1 MMDREVLVYVDL
13 QGTPYL
19 VGRLW
24 ARMRKDRE
32 SVTFEYDKGWLAH
45 TERFSLEP
53 ALKLGPGPFHTPSD
67 KPLFGAIGDSAP
79 DRWGRVLMRRAERR
93 RAEREGGPPRTL
105 REIDYLLMVDDEARQ
120 GALRFSERE
129 GGPFL
134 AEHGPAKIPP
144 LIELPRLLSAA
155 EHVIDDKDSDDD
167 LRLLLAPGSSLGGAR
182 PKASVRDRDG
192 HLVIAKFPNMGD
204 EVNTVLWEAVALT
217 LAAKAGIKVPSWRL
231 ETVAE
236 KPVLLLRRFDREKG
250 TRIPF
255 VSAMSMLDARDN
267 EARSYL
273 EFVDILRQHGATP
286 KEDIH
291 ALWRRIVFSILIS
304 NTDDHLRNHGF
315 LWAGP
320 TGWRLSPAYD
330 LNPVP
335 TDIKPRV
342 LTTAIDLDDGT
353 ASLKLA
359 LEVASYFELAQVDAR
374 EIAAE
379 VGKAVTTWRRV
390 AAKLGLTGTEIDR
403 MASGFEHDDLKAA
416 LASPKHA
423 KAVKK

>member
-1 MMDREVLVYVDL
+1 MDREVVVYVDL
-13 QGTPYL
+13 QGTSHL

-32 SVTFEYDKGWLAH
+32 TATFEYDKGWLAH
-45 TERFSLEP
+45 PERFSLEP
-53 ALKLGPGPFHTPSD
+53 ALKLGPGPFYAPSD

-93 RAEREGGPPRTL
+93 RTEREGQTPRTVW
-105 REIDYLLMVDDEARQ
+105 EIDYLLLVDDEARQ
-120 GALRFSERE
+120 GALRFAERE

-134 AEHGPAKIPP
+134 AEQAATKIPP

-155 EHVIDDKDSDDD
+155 EHVVEDKDSDED

-192 HLVIAKFPNMGD
+192 HLAIAKFPSKGD
-204 EVNTVLWEAVALT
+204 EVNTVVWEAVALT
-217 LAAKAGIKVPSWRL
+217 LAEKAGIPVPAWRL
-231 ETVAE
+231 ESIAE
-236 KPVLLLRRFDREKG
+236 KPVLLLRRFDREEG
-250 TRIPF
+250 TRLPF
-255 VSAMSMLDARDN
+255 LSAMSMLDAKDN
-267 EARSYL
+267 EPRSYL
-273 EFVDILRQHGATP
+273 EFVDILRQHGAAP
-286 KEDIH
+286 KKDMH

-320 TGWRLSPAYD
+320 AGWRLSPAYD

-335 TDIKPRV
+335 TDIKPRI
-342 LTTAIDLDDGT
+342 LTTAIDLDDGA

-359 LEVASYFELAQVDAR
+359 LRVAGYFELSEDEARKIAVQV
-374 EIAAE
+374 
-379 VGKAVTTWRRV
+379 GQAVATWRKA
-390 AAKLGLTGTEIDR
+390 AAKLGLTPHEINR
-403 MASGFEHDDLKAA
+403 MVSAFDHEDLKAA
-416 LASPKHA
+416 LSSA
-423 KAVKK
+423 